1 MIHKNILITFL
12 FTFASMEIKTNLL
25 REIKRQY
32 LKELETVYDKQ
43 EANSLLNILIK
54 HFFGLSR
61 VDQAVQT
68 DFRLS
73 ESEILKL
80 HFAVKDLK
88 NEKPVQYITGET
100 EFQGLKLKVTPDVL
114 IPRPETEELIDLIVK
129 ENTSRKINSILD
141 IGTGSGCIA
150 LSLKKYFPESEVTG
164 IDISE
169 NSLKIAN
176 ENSELNG
183 LQVNF
188 VKADI
193 LDSNVKNKF
202 EKFDLIVSNP
212 PYVTEDDKILMKKN
226 VLEFEPHLA
235 LFVENNEPLVF
246 YEKIAD
252 FSVEKLNPDGQLWFE
267 VNEKYGYE
275 VSGLLKHKGFKNVT
289 VIKDFMGKERF
300 VFCKK

>member
-1 MIHKNILITFL
+1 
-12 FTFASMEIKTNLL
+12 MEIKSNLL
-25 REIKRQY
+25 REIKIQY
-32 LKELETVYDKQ
+32 LKELETVYNER
-43 EANSLLNILIK
+43 EAGSLLNVLIK

-61 VDQAVQT
+61 VDQAVQA

-88 NEKPVQYITGET
+88 NQKPVQYITGEA

-129 ENTSRKINSILD
+129 ENKPGKINSILD

-150 LSLKKYFPESEVTG
+150 LSLKKYFPAAEVTG

-169 NSLKIAN
+169 AGLKIAK
-176 ENSELNG
+176 ENGKLNG

-193 LDSNVKNKF
+193 LDSKVKNKF
-202 EKFDLIVSNP
+202 DKFDMIVSNP
-212 PYVTEDDKILMKKN
+212 PYVTEDDKILMEKN

-246 YEKIAD
+246 YDRIAD

-267 VNEKYGYE
+267 VNEKYGHE

-289 VIKDFMGKERF
+289 VIKDFRGKERF
-300 VFCKK
+300 VFCKM

>member
-1 MIHKNILITFL
+1 
-12 FTFASMEIKTNLL
+12 MEIKTNLL

-100 EFQGLKLKVTPDVL
+100 EFQGLKLKVTPEVL

-275 VSGLLKHKGFKNVT
+275 VSGLLKHKGFKNVM

>member
-1 MIHKNILITFL
+1 
-12 FTFASMEIKTNLL
+12 MEIKSNLL
-25 REIKRQY
+25 REIKIQY
-32 LKELETVYDKQ
+32 LKELETVYDEQ

-88 NEKPVQYITGET
+88 NQKPVQYITGEA

-129 ENTSRKINSILD
+129 ENKSGKINSILD

-150 LSLKKYFPESEVTG
+150 LSLKKYFPAAEVTG

-169 NSLKIAN
+169 AGLEIAK
-176 ENSELNG
+176 ENCKLNG

-193 LDSNVKNKF
+193 LDSKVKNKF
-202 EKFDLIVSNP
+202 DKFDMIVSNP
-212 PYVTEDDKILMKKN
+212 PYVTEDDKILMEKN

-246 YEKIAD
+246 YDRIAD

-267 VNEKYGYE
+267 VNEKYGHE

-289 VIKDFMGKERF
+289 VIKDFRGKERF
-300 VFCKK
+300 VFCKM

>member
-1 MIHKNILITFL
+1 
-12 FTFASMEIKTNLL
+12 MEIKTNLL

-169 NSLKIAN
+169 NSLKIAK

-188 VKADI
+188 MKADI
-193 LDSNVKNKF
+193 LDPNIKNKF
-202 EKFDLIVSNP
+202 DKFDMIVSNP

-267 VNEKYGYE
+267 VNEKYAHK

-289 VIKDFMGKERF
+289 VMKDFMGKERF
-300 VFCKK
+300 VFCKI